1 MTTIAMAT
9 KTGELHG
16 LIQTLPN
23 SVPYDDFK
31 KCEKAEDRTKL
42 KKELENRKK
51 IVKGRYINRQNSNER
66 LEKAY
71 CAGSGEPLQLWKLIP
86 DYTYELPLGFVEEVN
101 ASGMPVRAD
110 LVSIDGA
117 EVNKDASPLVKDRME
132 RIHEIVPV
140 GF

>member
-1 MTTIAMAT
+1 MAT

-16 LIQTLPN
+16 LLQTLPN
-23 SVPYDDFK
+23 SVPFDDFK
-31 KCEKAEDRTKL
+31 KCEPETRTRL

-51 IVKGRYINRQNSNER
+51 IVKGRYINRENENER

-71 CAGSGEPLQLWKLIP
+71 CAGSGEPIQLWKLIP
-86 DYTYELPLGFVEEVN
+86 DYTYELPLGFVDEVN
-101 ASGMPVRAD
+101 ASGMPIRAD
-110 LVSIDGA
+110 LLSVDGKSINDD
-117 EVNKDASPLVKDRME
+117 ESPLNRDKPR

>member
-16 LIQTLPN
+16 LLQTLPN
-23 SVPYDDFK
+23 SVPFDDFK
-31 KCEKAEDRTKL
+31 KCEPETRTRL

-51 IVKGRYINRQNSNER
+51 IVKGRYINRENENER

-71 CAGSGEPLQLWKLIP
+71 CAGSGEPIQLWKLIP
-86 DYTYELPLGFVEEVN
+86 DYTYELPLGFVDEVN
-101 ASGMPVRAD
+101 ASGMPIRAD
-110 LVSIDGA
+110 LLSVDGKSINDD
-117 EVNKDASPLVKDRME
+117 ESPLNRDKPR

>member
-16 LIQTLPN
+16 LLQTLPN
-23 SVPYDDFK
+23 SVPFDDFK
-31 KCEKAEDRTKL
+31 KCEPETRTRL

-51 IVKGRYINRQNSNER
+51 IVKGRYINRENENER

-71 CAGSGEPLQLWKLIP
+71 CAGSGEPIQLWKLIP
-86 DYTYELPLGFVEEVN
+86 DYTYELPLGFVDEVN

-110 LVSIDGA
+110 LVSVDGKSINDD
-117 EVNKDASPLVKDRME
+117 ESPLNRDKPR